1 MPAPATLDRIGSND
15 HDIERAAL
23 AELNPQQR
31 AVVHY
36 LDGPLLVLAGAGS
49 GKTSVITRKIAA
61 LVQRHGFTPA
71 EVVAVTF
78 TNKAAREMKTR
89 VGALLDREQAQ
100 AVAVSTFH
108 TLGLRILRAHLK
120 ALGYRSGFS
129 LYDAEDSRGLVAK
142 LLSASVAW
150 KRDLL
155 DEVHGRLS
163 RWKNDLVSPEAA
175 LAETDAGDDKRARIA
190 ARVYADYS
198 GHLRACNAFDFDD
211 LILKPVELFRAH
223 PDLLGHWRARIG
235 YLLVDEYQDTNL
247 CQYEL
252 VKLLMGGR
260 PALTVVGDDD
270 QSIYAWR
277 GARPENLA
285 QLPRDFP
292 DLKVVKLEQNYRSTG
307 RILKAANA
315 LIAHN
320 PHVFDKRLWSAHAH
334 GEPLRVLSARSEEH
348 EAERVVNE
356 ITYHKFKHSTGFGDY
371 AILFRENHQ
380 ARALE
385 RVLRERRIPYV
396 LSGAQSFFDRTEV
409 KDIMAYLR
417 LVANTDD
424 DSAFLRIVNT
434 PRREIGP
441 STLAAL
447 SEYAGARGLSLLH
460 AARAPG
466 LAERLNP
473 RQLAMLRQF
482 IVWLDILSEKAQRDE
497 PTEIVKELLADI
509 RYEDWLKDSC
519 EDTATANRRMENVF
533 ELVSWLQRLAKT
545 DGDAKPR
552 YRDVSVAVPTD
563 AKTLGELVARLSLLG
578 MLEKEGDDRAGD
590 QVALMTVHAAKGLE
604 FDHVY
609 VVGMEEGLM
618 PHRTCIEKYE
628 EAALASKKKAAK
640 EQQDPPP
647 TEAVEE
653 ERRLA
658 YVAITRACKT
668 LTFTFAEKRRRGGEV
683 RDCEPSRFLAEL
695 PPDDLLWEN
704 PQAEPDPNAVMDR
717 AETYLSN
724 LRSMLDKPKQ

>member
-1 MPAPATLDRIGSND
+1 MVSGLSV
-15 HDIERAAL
+15 
-23 AELNPQQR
+23 LNPQQHA
-31 AVVHY
+31 AVHH
-36 LDGPLLVLAGAGS
+36 LDSPLLVLAGAGS

-61 LVQRHGFTPA
+61 LVQRHRFTPA
-71 EVVAVTF
+71 EIAAVTF

-89 VGALLDREQAQ
+89 VASLLDRQQAQ
-100 AVAVSTFH
+100 AVAISTFH

-120 ALGYRSGFS
+120 PLGYRAGFS

-142 LLSASVAW
+142 LMAASVSG
-150 KRDLL
+150 KRDLM
-155 DEVHGRLS
+155 DDVRNCIS
-163 RWKNDLVSPEAA
+163 RWKNDLVAPPQAAA
-175 LAETDAGDDKRARIA
+175 LAEDSGEKHERIA
-190 ARVYADYS
+190 AKVYAEYES
-198 GHLRACNAFDFDD
+198 QLHASNALDFDD
-211 LILKPVELFRAH
+211 LILKPVQLFRDH
-223 PDLLGHWRARIG
+223 PDILGHWRASIG

-260 PALTVVGDDD
+260 PTLTVVGDDD

-277 GARPENLA
+277 GARPENLK
-285 QLPRDFP
+285 QLQRDFA
-292 DLKVVKLEQNYRSTG
+292 DLKVIKLEQNYRSSG

-320 PHVFDKRLWSAHAH
+320 PHVFEKRLWSEHGH
-334 GEPLRVLSARSEEH
+334 GEPLRVLSARNEEH

-385 RVLRERRIPYV
+385 RILRERRIPYV
-396 LSGAQSFFDRTEV
+396 LSGAQSFFDRTEI

-417 LVANTDD
+417 LITNIDD
-424 DSAFLRIVNT
+424 DSAFLRIINT
-434 PRREIGP
+434 PRREIGA

-447 SEYAGARGLSLLH
+447 NEYAGSHGLSLFR
-460 AARAPG
+460 AARHPG
-466 LAERLNP
+466 LSSYLSP
-473 RQLAMLRQF
+473 RQMAMLRQF
-482 IVWLDILSEKAQRDE
+482 TVWLEILSEKAQHDE
-497 PTEIVKELLADI
+497 PGKVVDELLADI
-509 RYEDWLKDSC
+509 RYEDWLKDMC
-519 EDTATANRRMENVF
+519 EDAPTANRRMENVF

-545 DGDAKPR
+545 DGEAKPR
-552 YRDVSVAVPTD
+552 YKDVSVAAPTD

-578 MLEKEGDDRAGD
+578 MLEKEGEDLSGD

-609 VVGMEEGLM
+609 VVGMEEGLL

-628 EAALASKKKAAK
+628 EAALASKKKAEK
-640 EQQDPPP
+640 EEQPEPPP

-668 LTFTFAEKRRRGGEV
+668 LTFTFAEKRRRSGEV
-683 RDCEPSRFLAEL
+683 LNCEPSRFLAEL
-695 PPDDLLWEN
+695 PPDDLHWET
-704 PQAEPDPNAVMDR
+704 PQAEADPNAVMDR
-717 AETYLSN
+717 ADTYLSN
-724 LRSMLDKPKQ
+724 LRSMLEKPKQ